1 MLLMIVLNSS
11 IHDVKVGKD
20 NTIMVAYK
28 AGTIGIYRI
37 DYVNKELRDCLTLGA
52 WYSIMILQRA

>member
-1 MLLMIVLNSS
+1 MLLMIALNSS

-28 AGTIGIYRI
+28 AGTIGIYR
-37 DYVNKELRDCLTLGA
+37 
-52 WYSIMILQRA
+52 